1 MGVNKIIPV
10 EGSQSEKTNGMKT
23 EPRGNKQTQSW
34 GVGAT
39 RGRQRMS
46 GMGEQLAM

>member
-23 EPRGNKQTQSW
+23 EPRGNKQTHPW
-34 GVGAT
+34 GVGAAT
-39 RGRQRMS
+39 VAGKGFILR
-46 GMGEQLAM
+46 

>member
-23 EPRGNKQTQSW
+23 EPRGNKQTHPW
-34 GVGAT
+34 GMGAA